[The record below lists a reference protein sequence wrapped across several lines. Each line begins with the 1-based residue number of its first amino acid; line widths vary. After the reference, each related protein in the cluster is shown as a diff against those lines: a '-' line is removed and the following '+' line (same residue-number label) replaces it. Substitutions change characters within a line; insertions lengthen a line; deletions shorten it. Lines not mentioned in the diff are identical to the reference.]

1 MPPELSKNRVK
12 SSAAGEDLG
21 APLHYL
27 SASEK
32 PPQIRIYPP
41 NSGLASVRPPSKP
54 QTVTIRDAREIAN
67 DLKLDECG
75 FALHNQP
82 SKFNDFYDETA
93 VRKLYY
99 PEVEATMRSLTGALT
114 VIAFDHNVR
123 STARAARGEVGV
135 RLPAEQVH
143 NDYTARSG
151 PIRRMEILKGAGRLD
166 LADRHFAFLNLWRP
180 IIGPVLDNPLAV
192 CDARSVH
199 PSDLVVTEIQ
209 HFGEGELTTPRHVGE
224 IYSVAYRPEHKW
236 FYVSKMQPAE
246 ILLLKCFD
254 SRTDGR
260 ARFMPHTGFKNP
272 ACPSEFVPRE
282 SIEVRTLVVFDAAIN

>member
-1 MPPELSKNRVK
+1 MPTESLLNHVDSPSTATTLNV
-12 SSAAGEDLG
+12 
-21 APLHYL
+21 PLHYL
-27 SASEK
+27 APGNGS
-32 PPQIRIYPP
+32 PQIRIYPP
-41 NSGLASVRPPSKP
+41 NSGLTSVRPPSQA
-54 QTVTIRDAREIAN
+54 QTVRIRDAREISV
-67 DLKLDECG
+67 DLNLDECG
-75 FALHNQP
+75 FALHSQP
-82 SKFNDFYDETA
+82 SEFADFYDETA
-93 VRKLYY
+93 VRKRYY
-99 PEVEATMRSLTGALT
+99 PEAEAAMRSLTGALA

-151 PIRRMEILKGAGRLD
+151 PVRRMEILNGAGRLD
-166 LADRHFAFLNLWRP
+166 LTHRHFAFVNLWRP

-192 CDARSVH
+192 CDARSVQ
-199 PSDLVVTEIQ
+199 PSDFVVTQIQ
-209 HFGEGELTTPRHVGE
+209 HFGEGDLKIPRHVGE
-224 IYSVAYRPEHKW
+224 IYSVAYRPEHRW
-236 FYVSKMQPAE
+236 FYVSKMQPTE

-282 SIEVRTLVVFDAAIN
+282 SIEVRTLVVFDEAIN

>member
-1 MPPELSKNRVK
+1 MK
-12 SSAAGEDLG
+12 SPAEVAMVR

-27 SASEK
+27 APGNES
-32 PPQIRIYPP
+32 PRIRIYPP
-41 NSGLASVRPPSKP
+41 SSGLTSVRPPSIT
-54 QTVTIRDAREIAN
+54 QTVQIRDAREIAG

-75 FALHNQP
+75 FALHTEP
-82 SKFNDFYDETA
+82 SQFCDFYDETA
-93 VRKLYY
+93 VRKRYY
-99 PEVEATMRSLTGALT
+99 PEVEATMRSLTGALA

-151 PIRRMEILKGAGRLD
+151 PVRRMEILKGAGRLD
-166 LADRHFAFLNLWRP
+166 LANRHFAFINLWRP

-192 CDARSVH
+192 CDTRSVQA
-199 PSDLVVTEIQ
+199 SDFVVTEIQ
-209 HFGEGELTTPRHVGE
+209 HFGEGDLKIPRHIGE

-236 FYVSKMQPAE
+236 FYVSKMQPTE
-246 ILLLKCFD
+246 VLLLKCFD

-272 ACPSEFVPRE
+272 ACPKEFVPRE
-282 SIEVRTLVVFDAAIN
+282 SIEVRTLVVFGEAID